1 MLLSGGTWLLGTLV
15 PAVLLVHRGPLV
27 HLHLSYPTGRLGRVL
42 VIATVLVAYGTAI
55 VEPLARNDWV
65 TLAVAIMVSVAAV
78 DVFVRSSGP
87 ARKAGRPAL
96 AAALAFA
103 GVLALGAVDRLAGWG
118 ADLAMLLLYDTVIT
132 AVAVVLLL
140 DLRFGRWVDATVAD
154 LVIGLGGEASASLQA
169 QLRRA
174 MGDPT
179 VTLGYW
185 APDSGWYVDDIGAEV
200 ELPADDATRAVTYVD
215 DNGAP
220 LAVLVHDVGMS
231 RDPQLLTPVSAAARL
246 AVTNVR
252 LRAGIRDRAAR
263 LAASRRRI
271 VQAADRQRTD
281 LEAELAAGTV
291 NRLAEVTHLLEEVD
305 VDDLVEIRADLAAA
319 QAELVDFAHGV
330 RPAALTTG
338 GLTAALPL
346 LVARSPVPVTLTVR
360 VDRASAAVEACVYFV
375 CAEALT
381 NVTKHE
387 AAARFVIDVR
397 QQDTQVMASVS
408 DDDPGGAD
416 PSSGSGLRGLVDRV
430 EALGGHLSVRS
441 TPGEGTTVVAT
452 VPAE

>member
-1 MLLSGGTWLLGTLV
+1 M
-15 PAVLLVHRGPLV
+15 
-27 HLHLSYPTGRLGRVL
+27 
-42 VIATVLVAYGTAI
+42 LVAYVTAI

-65 TLAVAIMVSVAAV
+65 TLAVAVMVSVAAV

-179 VTLGYW
+179 VMLGYW
-185 APDSGWYVDDIGAEV
+185 APDSGRYVDDIGAEV

-220 LAVLVHDVGMS
+220 LAVLVHDAAVT
-231 RDPQLLTPVSAAARL
+231 RDPQLLTAVSAAARL

-271 VQAADRQRTD
+271 VEAADRQRTD

-291 NRLAEVTHLLEEVD
+291 NRLAEVSHLLEEVD
-305 VDDLVEIRADLAAA
+305 VDDHRRDSGGFRRGPGGAGRFRPRCAA
-319 QAELVDFAHGV
+319 G
-330 RPAALTTG
+330 
-338 GLTAALPL
+338 
-346 LVARSPVPVTLTVR
+346 R
-360 VDRASAAVEACVYFV
+360 VDRRWADRGAAPAGGPVTGAGHADGAGGSSV
-375 CAEALT
+375 C
-381 NVTKHE
+381 
-387 AAARFVIDVR
+387 
-397 QQDTQVMASVS
+397 
-408 DDDPGGAD
+408 GG
-416 PSSGSGLRGLVDRV
+416 GGLRVFRVRGGPDQRHQARSGRARRDRCPP
-430 EALGGHLSVRS
+430 AGHAGQ
-441 TPGEGTTVVAT
+441 GERQR
-452 VPAE
+452 